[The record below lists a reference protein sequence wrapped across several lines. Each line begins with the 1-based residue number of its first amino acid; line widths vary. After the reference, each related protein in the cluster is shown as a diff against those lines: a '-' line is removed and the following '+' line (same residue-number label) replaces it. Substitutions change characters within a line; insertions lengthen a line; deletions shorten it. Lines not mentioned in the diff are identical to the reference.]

1 LLLAPF
7 TPHICEE
14 LWEKLGHK
22 GSIFKASWPKYDP
35 GLIQSETIEIIIQV
49 NSRVRSKIVVALN
62 TAEEEIKRIA
72 LADEKA
78 KIWISDNPIKKF
90 ILIPNKL
97 VNIVV

>member
-1 LLLAPF
+1 
-7 TPHICEE
+7 
-14 LWEKLGHK
+14 
-22 GSIFKASWPKYDP
+22 
-35 GLIQSETIEIIIQV
+35 
-49 NSRVRSKIVVALN
+49 VRSKIVVALN